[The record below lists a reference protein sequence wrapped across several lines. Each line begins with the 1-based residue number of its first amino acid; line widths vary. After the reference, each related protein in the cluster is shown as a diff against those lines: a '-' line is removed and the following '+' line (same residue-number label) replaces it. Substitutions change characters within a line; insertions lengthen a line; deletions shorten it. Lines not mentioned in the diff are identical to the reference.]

1 MKKVNCIEFVD
12 RPIFEIDGKEYSLD
26 LEGSKMM
33 KDVYEYLDSLTAK
46 DDDYFTI
53 TSKGIYAIQG
63 LGKLLALTVAF
74 DCEAAEYDRLRY
86 VVAHMAIDKAV
97 LLGREEVLE
106 PEIVTE
112 LK

>member
-1 MKKVNCIEFVD
+1 MKLVKCIEFDD
-12 RPIFEIDGKEYSLD
+12 RPVFEIDGKEYSFD

-33 KDVYEYLDSLTAK
+33 QDVYGYLDSLAAK
-46 DDDYFTI
+46 DGDYFTI
-53 TSKGIYAIQG
+53 TSKGVYAIQG

-97 LLGREEVLE
+97 LLDREDGLE

>member
-1 MKKVNCIEFVD
+1 MKLVKCIEFVD
-12 RPIFEIDGKEYSLD
+12 CPVFEIDGKEFSLD

-33 KDVYEYLDSLTAK
+33 RDVYDYLASLTAK
-46 DDDYFTI
+46 EGDYFTL
-53 TSKGIYAIQG
+53 TSKGVYAIQG
-63 LGKLLALTVAF
+63 LGKFLALTVSF

-97 LLGREEVLE
+97 LLDREDVLE